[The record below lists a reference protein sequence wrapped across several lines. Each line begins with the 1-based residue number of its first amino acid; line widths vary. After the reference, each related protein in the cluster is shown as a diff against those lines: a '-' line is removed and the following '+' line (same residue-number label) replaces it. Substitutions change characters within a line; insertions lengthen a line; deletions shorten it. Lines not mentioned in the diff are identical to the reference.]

1 MLSFRRS
8 TYEDIPRLLEI
19 YSVARTTMRESGNLT
34 QWPDTYPSYEI
45 LSNDISRENSY
56 VIENNGKIIATFA
69 FIIGEDPTYKVIYN
83 GEWLDDTKP
92 YGTIHRIASDR
103 SQNHILESVI
113 SWCFLKIDNVRID
126 THKDNIIMRHLLK
139 KQNFKYCGIIYL
151 LNGDERLAF
160 QRLL

>member
-1 MLSFRRS
+1 
-8 TYEDIPRLLEI
+8 
-19 YSVARTTMRESGNLT
+19 MRESGNLT

-103 SQNHILESVI
+103 SQNHILESVL

-126 THKDNIIMRHLLK
+126 THKDNIIMRHLLE

-151 LNGDERLAF
+151 LNGDKRLAF